1 MIYKHHEVGLV
12 LFTFFEMF
20 LSRNRCGN
28 GNLHGAYGVEKS
40 EDTTFVNAAILSE
53 NYELMY
59 EPILLRI

>member
-1 MIYKHHEVGLV
+1 
-12 LFTFFEMF
+12 MF